1 MNLDL
6 YTLTAFIVGILAGV
20 CAGFWLARFITGH
33 TVERLE
39 RKVHSLSD
47 SKFELKGSG
56 ARLRQL
62 EQRLDSEAAKI
73 PVAERELNDK
83 SGEIKELTAALT
95 ETTALT
101 SDLTTALRA
110 RKAKVQQLQLEQSKW
125 MKRNKALLLKSEA
138 TEAQIAGLTSSI
150 EQART
155 AGSTP
160 PSKQINGAAKAKA
173 NAVSSNGIAA
183 PALAAGHHINTAAA
197 ASGDIDSI
205 SSRLQKMEA
214 DLQTWFERVGKL
226 EANATGQMNQA
237 SGLALLEQVLR
248 GEAENQDAAA
258 KEAMGGQ

>member
-73 PVAERELNDK
+73 PSVERDLNDK
-83 SGEIKELTAALT
+83 SAEIKELTAALT

-101 SDLTTALRA
+101 SDLSTALRA

-125 MKRNKALLLKSEA
+125 MKRNKALLLKSET
-138 TEAQIAGLTSSI
+138 TEQQIGNLTKSI
-150 EQART
+150 NQARN
-155 AGSTP
+155 ASSAV
-160 PSKQINGAAKAKA
+160 PSSQVNGAAKINGTAA
-173 NAVSSNGIAA
+173 NGTAA

-197 ASGDIDSI
+197 ENGDVDSLT
-205 SSRLQKMEA
+205 SRMQKMEA

-248 GEAENQDAAA
+248 GEADSQDAAA
-258 KEAMGGQ
+258 KEATGGQ